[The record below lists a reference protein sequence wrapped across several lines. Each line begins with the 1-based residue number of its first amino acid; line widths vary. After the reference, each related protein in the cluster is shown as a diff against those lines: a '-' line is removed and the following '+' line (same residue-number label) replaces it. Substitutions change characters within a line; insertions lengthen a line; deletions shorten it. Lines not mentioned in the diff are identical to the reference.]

1 MYGVCAV
8 SLEEVGMLCCGMV
21 WHRTVWICKVRFG
34 MVLYD
39 LVCYCLVWYVM
50 VWYGFVWHEEE
61 SGDTL
66 SLNRDQLYGPSLL
79 LSIVAI
85 IPLLT
90 MIQIVVAK
98 NEDEKSSEL
107 DLGKTLFFSNTWVSS
122 VTGLIVHVSVVTWLT
137 IWSPRLHL

>member
-1 MYGVCAV
+1 
-8 SLEEVGMLCCGMV
+8 
-21 WHRTVWICKVRFG
+21 

-85 IPLLT
+85 IPTLT
-90 MIQIVVAK
+90 MIQIVVDK
-98 NEDEKSSEL
+98 SDEE
-107 DLGKTLFFSNTWVSS
+107 
-122 VTGLIVHVSVVTWLT
+122 
-137 IWSPRLHL
+137 R